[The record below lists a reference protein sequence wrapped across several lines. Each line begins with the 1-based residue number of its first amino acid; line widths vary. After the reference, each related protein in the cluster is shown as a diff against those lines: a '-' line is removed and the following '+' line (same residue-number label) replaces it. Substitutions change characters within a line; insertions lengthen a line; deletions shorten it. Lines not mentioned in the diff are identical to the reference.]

1 MGACAGPQPP
11 GIMAAGR
18 GKGRSGGDR
27 GHPRSRYARRVPERT
42 IQLLRQGFPDR
53 PAFDSAVSRALLE
66 AAAAGSAPETF
77 RLFVPGRVLAFGSR
91 DAGHP
96 AYPEAVAAARE
107 EGFTPLERLAG
118 GRAAVFH
125 EGTLAFA
132 WAIPDPEP
140 RRSIRAHFEEMAAV
154 VVAAL
159 AALGVDARVGEVPGE
174 YCPGA
179 HSVSAA
185 GRRKLMGVGQRLVA
199 GAAHIGGVVVVD
211 RADLVNR
218 ALLPV
223 YRCLGY
229 QWDPAATG
237 SVAEEVPA
245 TVDTVAEALAGA
257 LAARHRLVAASLPAE
272 VLDRAAALAAT
283 RPVPG

>member
-1 MGACAGPQPP
+1 MP
-11 GIMAAGR
+11 G
-18 GKGRSGGDR
+18 
-27 GHPRSRYARRVPERT
+27 RV
-42 IQLLRQGFPDR
+42 IHFLRQGFPDR
-53 PAFDSAVSRALLE
+53 PAFDGGVSRALLE
-66 AAAAGSAPETF
+66 AAASGGGPETF

-91 DAGHP
+91 DAARP
-96 AYPEAVAAARE
+96 AYPAAVAAARQ
-107 EGFTPLERLAG
+107 EGFTPVERLAG

-125 EGTLAFA
+125 EHTLAFA

-140 RRSIRAHFEEMAAV
+140 RRSIRARFEELAALV
-154 VVAAL
+154 IAAL
-159 AALGVDARVGEVPGE
+159 APLGVDARLGEVPGE

-179 HSVSAA
+179 FSVNAR

-199 GAAHIGGVVVVD
+199 GAAHLGGVVVVN

-218 ALLPV
+218 ALHPV

-229 QWDPAATG
+229 DWDPSATG

-245 TVDTVAEALAGA
+245 TVETVAEALTAA
-257 LAARHRLVAASLPAE
+257 LAARHRVVGSSLPAA
-272 VLDRAAALAAT
+272 VLDRAAALAAA

>member
-1 MGACAGPQPP
+1 MP
-11 GIMAAGR
+11 G
-18 GKGRSGGDR
+18 
-27 GHPRSRYARRVPERT
+27 RV
-42 IQLLRQGFPDR
+42 IHFLRQGFPDR
-53 PAFDSAVSRALLE
+53 PAFDGGVSRALLE
-66 AAAAGSAPETF
+66 AAASGGGPETF

-91 DAGHP
+91 DAARP
-96 AYPEAVAAARE
+96 AYPAAVAAARQ
-107 EGFTPLERLAG
+107 EGFTPVERLAG

-125 EGTLAFA
+125 EHTLAFA

-140 RRSIRAHFEEMAAV
+140 RRSIRARFEELAALV
-154 VVAAL
+154 IAAL
-159 AALGVDARVGEVPGE
+159 APLGVDARLGEVPGE

-179 HSVSAA
+179 FSVNAR

-199 GAAHIGGVVVVD
+199 GAAHLGGVVVVN

-218 ALLPV
+218 ALHPV

-229 QWDPAATG
+229 DWDPPATG

-245 TVDTVAEALAGA
+245 TVETVAEALTAA
-257 LAARHRLVAASLPAE
+257 LAARHRVVGCSLPAA
-272 VLDRAAALAAT
+272 VLDRAAALAAA

>member
-1 MGACAGPQPP
+1 MP
-11 GIMAAGR
+11 G
-18 GKGRSGGDR
+18 
-27 GHPRSRYARRVPERT
+27 RV
-42 IQLLRQGFPDR
+42 IHFLRQGFPDR
-53 PAFDSAVSRALLE
+53 PAFDGGVSRALLE
-66 AAAAGSAPETF
+66 AAASGGGPETF

-91 DAGHP
+91 DAARP
-96 AYPEAVAAARE
+96 AYPAAVAAARQ
-107 EGFTPLERLAG
+107 EGFTPVERLAG

-125 EGTLAFA
+125 EHTLAFA

-140 RRSIRAHFEEMAAV
+140 RRSISARFEELAALV
-154 VVAAL
+154 IAAL
-159 AALGVDARVGEVPGE
+159 APLGVDARMGEVPGE

-179 HSVSAA
+179 FSVNAR

-199 GAAHIGGVVVVD
+199 GAAHLGGVVVVN

-218 ALLPV
+218 ALHPV

-229 QWDPAATG
+229 DWDPSATG

-245 TVDTVAEALAGA
+245 TVETVAEALTAA
-257 LAARHRLVAASLPAE
+257 LAARHRVVGSSLPAA
-272 VLDRAAALAAT
+272 VLDRAAALAAA

>member
-1 MGACAGPQPP
+1 MP
-11 GIMAAGR
+11 G
-18 GKGRSGGDR
+18 
-27 GHPRSRYARRVPERT
+27 RV
-42 IQLLRQGFPDR
+42 IHFLRQGFPDR
-53 PAFDSAVSRALLE
+53 PAFDGGVSRALLE
-66 AAAAGSAPETF
+66 AAASGGGPETF

-91 DAGHP
+91 DAARP
-96 AYPEAVAAARE
+96 AYPAAVAAARQ
-107 EGFTPLERLAG
+107 EGFTPVERLAG

-125 EGTLAFA
+125 EHTLAFA

-140 RRSIRAHFEEMAAV
+140 RRSIRARFEELAALV
-154 VVAAL
+154 IAAL
-159 AALGVDARVGEVPGE
+159 APLGVDARMGEVPGE

-179 HSVSAA
+179 FSVNAR

-199 GAAHIGGVVVVD
+199 GAAHLGGVVVVN

-218 ALLPV
+218 ALHPV

-229 QWDPAATG
+229 DWDPPATG

-245 TVDTVAEALAGA
+245 TVETVAEALTAA
-257 LAARHRLVAASLPAE
+257 LAARHRVVGSSLPAA
-272 VLDRAAALAAT
+272 VLDRAAALAAA

>member
-1 MGACAGPQPP
+1 MP
-11 GIMAAGR
+11 G
-18 GKGRSGGDR
+18 
-27 GHPRSRYARRVPERT
+27 RV
-42 IQLLRQGFPDR
+42 IHFLRQGFPDR
-53 PAFDSAVSRALLE
+53 PAFDGGVSRALLE
-66 AAAAGSAPETF
+66 AAASGGGPETF

-91 DAGHP
+91 DAARP
-96 AYPEAVAAARE
+96 AYPAAVAAARQ
-107 EGFTPLERLAG
+107 EGFTPVERLAG

-125 EGTLAFA
+125 EHTLAFA

-140 RRSIRAHFEEMAAV
+140 RRSIRARFEELAALV
-154 VVAAL
+154 IAAL
-159 AALGVDARVGEVPGE
+159 APLGVDARLGEVPGE

-179 HSVSAA
+179 FSVNAR

-199 GAAHIGGVVVVD
+199 GAAHLGGVVVVN

-218 ALLPV
+218 ALHPV

-229 QWDPAATG
+229 DWDPPATG

-245 TVDTVAEALAGA
+245 TVETVAEALTAA
-257 LAARHRLVAASLPAE
+257 LAARHRVVGSSLPAA
-272 VLDRAAALAAT
+272 VLDRAAALAAA